1 MVDVPPQPRGRP
13 AAIFDLDNT
22 LLPGPSAERLFIRYL
37 VVRRHFSLRAAVQ
50 TLALVARSARQ
61 RPLHV
66 LRRRRPYLRGWEV
79 ARLEA
84 LGEEVVA
91 EVIAPRLAP
100 EGIACLR
107 AHREA
112 GRLTVLLS
120 GSLPFLLAPI
130 ARRLG
135 VEQVLGTQL
144 EVAAGAYTGEMTAE
158 HPYGEEKAALARR
171 FAREH
176 GVDLSRSYGYA
187 DHHSDA
193 PFLRLFGYPV
203 CVNPTPR
210 LRALAAAAGWP
221 VEEWRAGP
229 SRQASGV
236 RRQ

>member
-1 MVDVPPQPRGRP
+1 MAEADLGAAGRS

-22 LLPGPSAERLFIRYL
+22 LLPGASAERLFIRYL
-37 VVRRHFSLRAAVQ
+37 IVRRHLSLRAALQ
-50 TLALVARSARQ
+50 TLALIARSSRQ
-61 RPLHV
+61 GPLQV

-84 LGEEVVA
+84 LGEEAVA
-91 EVIAPRLAP
+91 SVIAPRLAP
-100 EGIACLR
+100 RGVACLR

-112 GRLTVLLS
+112 GRVTALLS

-130 ARRLG
+130 ARLLG

-144 EVAAGAYTGEMTAE
+144 EVAAGAYTGEMAAE
-158 HPYGEEKAALARR
+158 HPYGEEKAALACR

-210 LRALAAAAGWP
+210 LRTLAAAAGWA
-221 VEEWRAGP
+221 VEEWRPGGA
-229 SRQASGV
+229 R
-236 RRQ
+236 

>member
-1 MVDVPPQPRGRP
+1 MAGADLGAAGRS

-22 LLPGPSAERLFIRYL
+22 LLPGASAERLFIRYL
-37 VVRRHFSLRAAVQ
+37 IVRRHLSLRAALQ
-50 TLALVARSARQ
+50 TLALIARSSRQ
-61 RPLHV
+61 GPLQV

-84 LGEEVVA
+84 LGEEAVA
-91 EVIAPRLAP
+91 SVIAPRLAP
-100 EGIACLR
+100 RGVACLR

-112 GRLTVLLS
+112 GRVTALLS

-130 ARRLG
+130 ARLLG

-144 EVAAGAYTGEMTAE
+144 EVAAGAYTGEMAAE
-158 HPYGEEKAALARR
+158 HPYGEEKAALACR

-210 LRALAAAAGWP
+210 LRTLAAAAGWA
-221 VEEWRAGP
+221 VEEWR
-229 SRQASGV
+229 SGGA
-236 RRQ
+236 R